1 MVPHN
6 ELLFK
11 PWRMGVTGPLWKWFQ
26 SYLCNRLHYTS
37 VFDTSSAYLQV
48 KSGVPQG
55 SVLGPLLFLI
65 YINDLPDGICFSLLS
80 LFADDTKIMKPIIS
94 PTCQQELQHDLNCL
108 SSWCSE
114 WKLKL
119 NLSKCAAMCVTISSR
134 SRIAPASYNIQHQQI
149 SSTNKQKDLG
159 VLFTSKLSWLD
170 HFNIICISFIK
181 SNPTINTIMFLKC
194 N

>member
-1 MVPHN
+1 
-6 ELLFK
+6 
-11 PWRMGVTGPLWKWFQ
+11 MGVTGPLWKLFQ

-55 SVLGPLLFLI
+55 SVLGSLLFLI
-65 YINDLPDGICFSLLS
+65 YINVLTDGIRFSSLS
-80 LFADDTKIMKPIIS
+80 LFADDTKIMKP
-94 PTCQQELQHDLNCL
+94 PTCQWELQHDLNYL

-159 VLFTSKLSWLD
+159 VPFTSNLSWLD
-170 HFNIICISFIK
+170 HFNIICSK
-181 SNPTINTIMFLKC
+181 A
-194 N
+194 

>member
-1 MVPHN
+1 MKTSKYTIITNNLTMSCCSNYGVWVSMVLSGN
-6 ELLFK
+6 GFNLICAIDFITLLFLTHLPHIFK
-11 PWRMGVTGPLWKWFQ
+11 LNEFPKEV
-26 SYLCNRLHYTS
+26 
-37 VFDTSSAYLQV
+37 
-48 KSGVPQG
+48 

-65 YINDLPDGICFSLLS
+65 YINALTDGIRFSLLS

-94 PTCQQELQHDLNCL
+94 PTCQQELQHDLNYL

-159 VLFTSKLSWLD
+159 VPFTSNLSWLD
-170 HFNIICISFIK
+170 HFNIICSK
-181 SNPTINTIMFLKC
+181 A
-194 N
+194 

>member
-1 MVPHN
+1 
-6 ELLFK
+6 
-11 PWRMGVTGPLWKWFQ
+11 MGVTGPLWKLFQ

-37 VFDTSSAYLQV
+37 VFDTSFAYLQV
-48 KSGVPQG
+48 KSEVPQR

-65 YINDLPDGICFSLLS
+65 YINALTDGIRFSSLSLL
-80 LFADDTKIMKPIIS
+80 ADDTKITKPIIS
-94 PTCQQELQHDLNCL
+94 PSCQQELQHDLNYL

-114 WKLKL
+114 WKIKL

-159 VLFTSKLSWLD
+159 VPFTSNLSWQD
-170 HFNIICISFIK
+170 HFNIVCSK
-181 SNPTINTIMFLKC
+181 A
-194 N
+194 

>member
-1 MVPHN
+1 
-6 ELLFK
+6 
-11 PWRMGVTGPLWKWFQ
+11 MGVTGPLCKLFQ

-37 VFDTSSAYLQV
+37 VFDTSSAYLQI

-65 YINDLPDGICFSLLS
+65 YINALTDGIRFSSLS

-94 PTCQQELQHDLNCL
+94 PTCQQELQHAYDLNYL

-119 NLSKCAAMCVTISSR
+119 NLSKCAAMCVSISSR

-159 VLFTSKLSWLD
+159 VPFTSNLSWLD
-170 HFNIICISFIK
+170 HFNIICAK
-181 SNPTINTIMFLKC
+181 A
-194 N
+194 

>member
-1 MVPHN
+1 
-6 ELLFK
+6 
-11 PWRMGVTGPLWKWFQ
+11 MGVTGPLWKWFQ

-37 VFDTSSAYLQV
+37 VFDASSTYLQV

-65 YINDLPDGICFSLLS
+65 YINALTDGICFSSLS

-94 PTCQQELQHDLNCL
+94 PTCQRKLQHDLNYL

-119 NLSKCAAMCVTISSR
+119 NLSKCAAIYVCHHQFTFTDCSCFIQH
-134 SRIAPASYNIQHQQI
+134 PASTNFLHQQTKRLRCSI
-149 SSTNKQKDLG
+149 YFQSILARPFQYS
-159 VLFTSKLSWLD
+159 LFQS
-170 HFNIICISFIK
+170 IIIVH
-181 SNPTINTIMFLKC
+181 
-194 N
+194 

>member
-1 MVPHN
+1 MKTSKDTIITNNLTMSCCSNYGVWVT
-6 ELLFK
+6 LVLF
-11 PWRMGVTGPLWKWFQ
+11 GNGFNL
-26 SYLCNRLHYTS
+26 NYTS

-65 YINDLPDGICFSLLS
+65 YINALTDGICFSSLS

-94 PTCQQELQHDLNCL
+94 PTCQQELQHDLNYL

-159 VLFTSKLSWLD
+159 VLSTSNLSWLD
-170 HFNIICISFIK
+170 HFNIICSK
-181 SNPTINTIMFLKC
+181 A
-194 N
+194 